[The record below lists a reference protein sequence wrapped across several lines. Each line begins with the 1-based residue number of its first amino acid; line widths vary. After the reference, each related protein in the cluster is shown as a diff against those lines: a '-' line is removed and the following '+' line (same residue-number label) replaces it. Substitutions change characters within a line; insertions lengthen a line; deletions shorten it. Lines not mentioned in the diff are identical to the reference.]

1 MLVLRF
7 DFNYKC
13 VVCRMKVQ
21 TSGSSLLSLN
31 VCLDGISILETIFLA
46 LNCTGFGLYW
56 CVILVNLRILMV
68 YDYDRNSEAIDVMIF
83 VMMGAIVISVYVIW
97 LRRILLCL

>member
-1 MLVLRF
+1 MCSLWDESADVWKF
-7 DFNYKC
+7 PIITQCVFIWYKH
-13 VVCRMKVQ
+13 
-21 TSGSSLLSLN
+21 
-31 VCLDGISILETIFLA
+31 ILETIFLA

-56 CVILVNLRILMV
+56 CVILIILRMLMV

-83 VMMGAIVISVYVIW
+83 VMMGASGISVWVIW